1 MQKEVIESEK
11 HRRLERLRPHYQNDV
26 WERRTSP
33 PEDWNKP
40 LPEYL
45 QKEYEGTYLNIK
57 AKEIRGEVEES
68 TEENVGSFCS
78 IM

>member
-1 MQKEVIESEK
+1 M
-11 HRRLERLRPHYQNDV
+11 ERLRPHYSNDI
-26 WERRTSP
+26 WEKRDSP

-45 QKEYEGTYLNIK
+45 QKEYETTYLNLK
-57 AKEIRGEVEES
+57 SKEMRGDIES
-68 TEENVGSFCS
+68 TDKTSFCS